1 MRGEEDWED
10 KVIMVNDV
18 ARAFFEA
25 PMLRDICVELP
36 AEAGEGED
44 MVGLDHEPKRH
55 ARRRRE
61 LPGRGQVF
69 HEHEQGGPVQIQPER
84 LSQK

>member
-25 PMLRDICVELP
+25 PMRRDICVELS

-44 MVGLDHEPKRH
+44 MVGQFIMSLFRH
-55 ARRRRE
+55 ARRPPRTSRKRS
-61 LPGRGQVF
+61 G
-69 HEHEQGGPVQIQPER
+69 
-84 LSQK
+84 LS